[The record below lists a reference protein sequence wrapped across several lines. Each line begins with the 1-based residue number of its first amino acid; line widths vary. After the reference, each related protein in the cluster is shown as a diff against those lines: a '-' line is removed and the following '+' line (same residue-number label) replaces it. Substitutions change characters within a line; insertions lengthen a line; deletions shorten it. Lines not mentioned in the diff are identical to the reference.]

1 MIAIVTESAARTMT
15 ALRAPVRGG
24 PEVLAVETA
33 PVPEPGPGQVLVAVR
48 AAGITYTE
56 LEWEQTWT
64 RDGRDRTPIIP
75 SHEFSGLV
83 ELLGPDVTD
92 LWVGQEVF
100 GMARF
105 DRDGAAAEF
114 VVAEASDVAAKP
126 VSVSH
131 RQAATLPLSALTAW
145 QALVVHGQ
153 LPANGAVLVL
163 GGAGAVGSFAVQIAA
178 ALDAEVTATCLA
190 ADVETVASLGASRV
204 LAADDLDGLIAS
216 GPFDVVL
223 DTVGG
228 AAVDLAWGLVRPGG
242 HLVTLRSP
250 LPQQRAHELGIHA
263 HFFIVEPDRTGL
275 SVIADLV
282 DQGRIRILL
291 ASTYPLA
298 EGRQAYLSGTDP
310 GRPAGKTVLEVA
322 GS

>member
-1 MIAIVTESAARTMT
+1 MT

-24 PEVLAVETA
+24 PEVLVVEAA

-56 LEWEQTWT
+56 LEWEETWA
-64 RDGRDRTPIIP
+64 RDGRDRTPVIP
-75 SHEFSGLV
+75 SHEFSGVV
-83 ELLGPDVTD
+83 EVLGPEVSD

-114 VVAEASDVAAKP
+114 VLAQASDVAPKP
-126 VSVSH
+126 ASVSH
-131 RQAATLPLSALTAW
+131 AQAATLPLSALTAW

-153 LPANGAVLVL
+153 LPADGTVLVL

-178 ALDAEVTATCLA
+178 ALGADVTATCFA
-190 ADVETVASLGASRV
+190 ADIETVSGLGARRV
-204 LAADDLDGLIAS
+204 VAADDPAGLAEA
-216 GPFDVVL
+216 GQFDVVL

-228 AAVDLAWGLVRPGG
+228 AALEAGWGLVRPGG
-242 HLVTLRSP
+242 HLVTLRTPLSP
-250 LPQQRAHELGIHA
+250 ERAQSLGIFA
-263 HFFIVEPDRTGL
+263 DFFIVEPDRRGL

-291 ASTYPLA
+291 AATYPLE